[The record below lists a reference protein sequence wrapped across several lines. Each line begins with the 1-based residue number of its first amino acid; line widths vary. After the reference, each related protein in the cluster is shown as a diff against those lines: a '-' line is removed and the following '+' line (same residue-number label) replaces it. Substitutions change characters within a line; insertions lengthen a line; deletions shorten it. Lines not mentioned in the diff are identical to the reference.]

1 MKTLL
6 GALALVAIMSAPA
19 VAQRSRNYGYLSQ
32 SPSSYRSPYSN
43 QSLARSI
50 VPRTGPLSDSPAATG
65 GGSLGYN
72 QNLWNW

>member
-6 GALALVAIMSAPA
+6 GALVLVVIMSAPA
-19 VAQRSRNYGYLSQ
+19 LAQRSRTYGYQAPYQ
-32 SPSSYRSPYSN
+32 SPYN
-43 QSLARSI
+43 DQSRARAA
-50 VPRTGPLSDSPAATG
+50 VPRPGGLSDSPAATG

>member
-6 GALALVAIMSAPA
+6 GALVLVVIMSAPA
-19 VAQRSRNYGYLSQ
+19 LAQRSRYYGYQ
-32 SPSSYRSPYSN
+32 GPYSYRSPYSN
-43 QSLARSI
+43 QSPIRAI

>member
-6 GALALVAIMSAPA
+6 GALVLVVIMSAPA
-19 VAQRSRNYGYLSQ
+19 LAQRSRSYGYQ
-32 SPSSYRSPYSN
+32 APYQSPYSDR
-43 QSLARSI
+43 AFVRR
-50 VPRTGPLSDSPAATG
+50 PGALSDSPAATG